1 MEGTVTFINV
11 LDVDPER
18 QQELIALLKEGTE
31 EVIRHR
37 PGFVS
42 LTLYASA
49 DGKRVVNVAEWRSAK
64 DVAATREDPA
74 AQEYAKRTA
83 RVATAA
89 ASLCSVVGRWG

>member
-1 MEGTVTFINV
+1 MEGTVAFINV
-11 LDVDPER
+11 FDVDPER
-18 QQELIALLKEGTE
+18 QQALIELLKEGTE

-49 DGKRVVNVAEWRSAK
+49 DGARVVNVAEWRSGG
-64 DVAATREDPA
+64 DIAATREDPA
-74 AQEYAKRTA
+74 AQDYAKRTA
-83 RVATAA
+83 RIATAA